1 MPRARYA
8 QGHPNHSHR
17 TSRLWQHIS
26 NKTVRGNFTCK
37 SSQRAALVERGRDG
51 GLETEVLRQWPRLVS
66 GPIQEGL

>member
-26 NKTVRGNFTCK
+26 NKTVRGW
-37 SSQRAALVERGRDG
+37 L
-51 GLETEVLRQWPRLVS
+51 GLTPEQPASTLP
-66 GPIQEGL
+66 EGLPKAAQGSPESGQ